1 MTRALRRYTPKSP
14 EMEVHTVP
22 DDWNVKVYSDDVDE
36 IINCADCGKEL
47 RYGDAY
53 TSLEIQSKKG
63 FGYCVCKDCS
73 DRENL
78 RQMGGRTR

>member
-1 MTRALRRYTPKSP
+1 MVRALRRFKPSSP
-14 EMEVHTVP
+14 EMEIHTVP
-22 DDWNVKVYSDDVDE
+22 DDWNVKVYSDNVDE
-36 IINCADCGKEL
+36 IINCAHCGKKL
-47 RYGDAY
+47 RYGDSY
-53 TSLEIQSKKG
+53 TSLEIQSKHG